1 MNNFLPLTVP
11 AKHILVVEDSNDIR
25 RSLTRLLKLEGY
37 QVEEAP
43 HGKAALARIRKAAP
57 NLILSDINMPQMDGI
72 ELYKEIRKLP
82 SLVTIPFIFLTA
94 NDSPEDIQR
103 GRALGV
109 EDYLTKPIRDEDLLA
124 IVNVRLLRAAEV
136 EIAQI
141 SHAYL
146 ETVNVLANSIEGR
159 DRYTGGHVERVAI
172 YARKLALLLGW
183 PESEMRRLEFGAR
196 LHDIGKITVPDQ
208 VLNKDGPV
216 DEDEWNLMKQ
226 HTVAGAKILHQI
238 EHLQDTIP
246 YVLYHHERWDGSG
259 YPRGLSGNDIPVEAR
274 LLAFAD
280 VFDALSTSR
289 PYHPAR
295 SAVEVGKYIQQ
306 NAGIHFDPELTPVF
320 LHVVAEIIKTGELS
334 V

>member
-1 MNNFLPLTVP
+1 MNNFLQPTAP
-11 AKHILVVEDSNDIR
+11 AKHILVVEDSNEIR

-37 QVEEAP
+37 HVEEAP
-43 HGKAALARIRKAAP
+43 HGRAALARIRNAMP

-72 ELYKEIRKLP
+72 ELYKEVRKLP

-94 NDSPEDIQR
+94 NDSPEDIQK

-124 IVNVRLLRAAEV
+124 IVNARLLRAAEV

-141 SHAYL
+141 SRAYL

-159 DRYTGGHVERVAI
+159 DRYTRGHVERVAI

-208 VLNKDGPV
+208 VLNKDGPL

-238 EHLQDTIP
+238 DHLQDTIP

-274 LLAFAD
+274 LLTFAD
-280 VFDALSTSR
+280 VFDALSTPR

-295 SAVEVGKYIQQ
+295 PAVEVGKYIQQ
-306 NAGIHFDPELTPVF
+306 NAGMHFDPELTPVF
-320 LHVVAEIIKTGELS
+320 LSIVANIIKTGELAD
-334 V
+334 